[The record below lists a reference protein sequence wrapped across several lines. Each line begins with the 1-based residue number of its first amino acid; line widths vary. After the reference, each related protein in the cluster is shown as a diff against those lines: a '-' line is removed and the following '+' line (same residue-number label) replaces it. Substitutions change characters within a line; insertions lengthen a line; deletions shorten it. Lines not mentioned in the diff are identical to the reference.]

1 MTAVDFIVPG
11 DIETLTGGYI
21 YDRRV
26 VDGLTG
32 RGWTTTVHSLDTS
45 FPAPTG
51 SALDEARGLV
61 ASIPDGRLVV
71 VDGLAL
77 GGSASIL
84 RRAADRLRLCALVHH
99 PLALETGLDVEEAAA
114 LKVAESE
121 ALAAVRHVIVTSRWT
136 RRALGDHGVAAER
149 ITVVEPGVDAAP
161 PRRPASG
168 ATLRLLCV
176 ATLTPRKGH
185 AILFDALGQLAD
197 RDWQLVCAGSLTRD
211 AGHAAALRAQIER
224 LGLCDRIALLGEL
237 APDEL
242 AGRYANCDLFVL
254 ASALEGY
261 GMVLTEALA
270 RGIPIV
276 ATAAGAIPDTVT
288 PGAGILV
295 PPDDSAALRRALAS
309 VMDDRGLLCRLSEA
323 AHAGRTTLP
332 TWQRTVDRFAATLT
346 RLGRT

>member
-26 VDGLTG
+26 VEGLTE

-45 FPAPTG
+45 FPAPSG
-51 SALDEARGLV
+51 SALDEARGLI
-61 ASIPDGRLVV
+61 ASLPDGRLVV

-77 GGSASIL
+77 GGSAPIL
-84 RRAADRLRLCALVHH
+84 RSAADRLRLCALVHH
-99 PLALETGLDVEEAAA
+99 PLALETGLDVQEAAA
-114 LKVAESE
+114 LELAETE
-121 ALAAVRHVIVTSRWT
+121 AFAAVRHVVVTSRWT
-136 RRALGDHGVAAER
+136 RRALADYGVAAER
-149 ITVVEPGVDAAP
+149 ITVVEPGVDPAP
-161 PRRPASG
+161 PRRPSSSV
-168 ATLRLLCV
+168 TLRLLCV

-185 AILFDALGQLAD
+185 AVLFDALGHLDD

-211 AGHAAALRAQIER
+211 AELAATLRAQIER
-224 LGLCDRIALLGEL
+224 LGLGDRIALLGEL
-237 APDEL
+237 DRDEL
-242 AGRYANCDLFVL
+242 AMHYANCDLFVL

-270 RGIPIV
+270 RGIPVV

-288 PGAGILV
+288 PGTGILV
-295 PPDDSAALRRALAS
+295 PPDDSAALQQALAS
-309 VMDDRGLLCRLSEA
+309 VMDDRDLLCRLTEA

-332 TWQRTVDRFAATLT
+332 TWDRTVDRFAATLA